1 MAYLAVLLF
10 IVAGSAWLEW
20 GLRTRVLR
28 RWRRLLAT
36 LALAGIPFLIWDVY
50 AVAAGHW
57 WFDSTQLTGIMLPA
71 GIPLE
76 ELLFFPVVGFAGI
89 LTLEAVRSVR
99 GNPMGDEEGAA
110 AAPAAGDAGAADG
123 GGAP

>member
-1 MAYLAVLLF
+1 MAYFVVLLF

-36 LALAGIPFLIWDVY
+36 LALAGIPFLVWDVY

-57 WFDSTQLTGIMLPA
+57 WFDTAQLTGVMLPA

-99 GNPMGDEEGAA
+99 GRPMGDEEAA
-110 AAPAAGDAGAADG
+110 VAPAAPDAQADDG
-123 GGAP
+123 SGSR

>member
-1 MAYLAVLLF
+1 MTYLFVLTF
-10 IVAGSAWLEW
+10 ILLGSAWLEW

-28 RWRRLLAT
+28 RWRRLL
-36 LALAGIPFLIWDVY
+36 LALLIGGAPFLLWDIY

-57 WFDSTQLTGIMLPA
+57 WFDSEQLSSVMLPF

-76 ELLFFPVVGFAGI
+76 EFLFFPIVGFAGI

-99 GNPMGDEEGAA
+99 GRPMGDEPAA
-110 AAPAAGDAGAADG
+110 AVSANSDGADG
-123 GGAP
+123 